1 VIVYSNIRLIFV
13 GNLKLIIMRKLSLL
27 SLLVI
32 VGFAVV
38 GLTNKTNFIWVG
50 YLLIAIGSF
59 AFGTLFILI
68 FKKKLFICN

>member
-1 VIVYSNIRLIFV
+1 
-13 GNLKLIIMRKLSLL
+13 MRKLSLFSLSLL

-32 VGFAVV
+32 VGYAVV

-59 AFGTLFILI
+59 AFGTLLH
-68 FKKKLFICN
+68 KEKNQ